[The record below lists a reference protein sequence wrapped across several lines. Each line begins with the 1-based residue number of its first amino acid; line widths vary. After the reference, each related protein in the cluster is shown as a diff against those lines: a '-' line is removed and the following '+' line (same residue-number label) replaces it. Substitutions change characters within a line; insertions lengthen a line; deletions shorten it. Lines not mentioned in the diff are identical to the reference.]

1 LADGDKK
8 GSASGPSNE
17 VSLSSMIRSLGEQAE
32 TDRPFIPLV
41 GGPRVFILML
51 YASVIVAA
59 SVEFFLSQEI
69 VVGGWHIYNSFIFT
83 VSGIFVFIGML
94 MMFTTQA
101 IRPDDDYLIPIPRTI
116 LGYLGMAAFAI
127 SALVLAIGG
136 KHIGAWAILL
146 SVTLIYGLV
155 IMMLSSRGIGSHD
168 GQRLLLYATGLVLMI
183 LVPVHEAFGIA
194 ASGDDY
200 PLTFL
205 NLILFTAG
213 LTLAVLAVQSIRAR
227 DGYLGAW
234 LMGAMAIFLLAF
246 HEQLGIVASG
256 NYSEF
261 DRTLALIGI
270 AFSFLPLVMYV
281 WREKVYIF
289 LWSRLRSANALIEE
303 GDYKSALL
311 HADAALKQC
320 SRAGIEDRFALPW
333 TLKADA
339 HYRMKEYEKAR
350 VYYENALQID
360 PKDAVTWNHLGNMY
374 AFDGKQEQAMNSFD
388 RAIEI
393 EPRNATAWNN
403 KGAVYQSLRMYE
415 DALIAFDK
423 AIEYDSRSFDAHL
436 NKARLLAKMGYSNEA
451 VPEFQSAWEINPAS
465 EDAKRGVQREFFR
478 AKCLDQI
485 DGWEQMGMD
494 TVYLRAILDEDPT
507 NFVKKSKEFLAKIV
521 EQQEQLKVLP
531 SSEHIDM
538 NKAIK
543 DILTATEGEG
553 ATLETL
559 AEVTGLSWHNLIL
572 PLALLMETEHVHFRT
587 IGRKQVYVS
596 KGKAPEKPPEPP
608 PLISSPPP
616 KVAKPTPEP
625 KEEISAGRKI
635 VKRLTRVRP
644 KPKPRPEAKPK
655 PEPPP
660 PPEPKVPVRQKLQ
673 MPESTASILVFRRM
687 DKAKEK
693 EKVADKKNA
702 KLEMKEQKAKDKA
715 KKR

>member
-1 LADGDKK
+1 M
-8 GSASGPSNE
+8 
-17 VSLSSMIRSLGEQAE
+17 VRSLGEQAE
-32 TDRPFIPLV
+32 IDRPFIPLV
-41 GGPRVFILML
+41 GGPRFFILML

-59 SVEFFLSQEI
+59 SIEFFISQGI
-69 VVGGWHIYNSFIFT
+69 VVGGWHIYNSYVFT
-83 VSGIFVFIGML
+83 VSGIFVFIGLL

-101 IRPDDDYLIPIPRTI
+101 IRPDDDYLIPIPRNM
-116 LGYLGMAAFAI
+116 LGLLGLVGFAGGGLG
-127 SALVLAIGG
+127 LVIGG
-136 KHIGAWAILL
+136 KDMGAWAILL
-146 SVTLIYGLV
+146 SVLLLYGV
-155 IMMLSSRGIGSHD
+155 VVMMLSSRGIGNHD
-168 GQRLLLYATGLVLMI
+168 GQRLLLYATGLILMI

-194 ASGDDY
+194 QSEGGD
-200 PLTFL
+200 LFTFL
-205 NLILFTAG
+205 NLILFTIG
-213 LTLAVLAVQSIRAR
+213 LTLAVLAVQSIKTR

-246 HEQLGIVASG
+246 HEQLGIVYSG
-256 NYSEF
+256 NFSVY
-261 DRTLALIGI
+261 DRMLALIGI
-270 AFSFLPLVMYV
+270 SFSFLPLVMYV

-289 LWSRLRSANALIEE
+289 LWSRLRSANALIEQ
-303 GDYKSALL
+303 GDYKGALL

-360 PKDAVTWNHLGNMY
+360 SKDAVTWNHLGNMY
-374 AFDGKQEQAMNSFD
+374 AFEGKQEQAMNAFD
-388 RAIEI
+388 KAIGI
-393 EPRNATAWNN
+393 EPHNAYAWNN

-415 DALIAFDK
+415 DALICFDK
-423 AIEYDSRSFDAHL
+423 AIGFDARSFDAHL
-436 NKARLLAKMGYSNEA
+436 NKARLLAKMGHSNEA
-451 VPEFQSAWEINPAS
+451 VPEFQAAWEIDPAS

-494 TVYLRAILDEDPT
+494 TVYLRAILDEDPS
-507 NFVKKSKEFLAKIV
+507 NFVKRSKEFLAKIV

-553 ATLETL
+553 ATLEKL

-596 KGKAPEKPPEPP
+596 KGKAPERPPEPP
-608 PLISSPPP
+608 PLLSPPP
-616 KVAKPTPEP
+616 KASKPEP
-625 KEEISAGRKI
+625 AGAAASTGRRI

-644 KPKPRPEAKPK
+644 RPKPEAKP
-655 PEPPP
+655 E
-660 PPEPKVPVRQKLQ
+660 PPEPKVPMRQKLRIAE
-673 MPESTASILVFRRM
+673 PTASILVFRRR
-687 DKAKEK
+687 DVGKEKKKASEKKKAKREK
-693 EKVADKKNA
+693 
-702 KLEMKEQKAKDKA
+702 KLR

>member
-1 LADGDKK
+1 LADSGKK
-8 GSASGPSNE
+8 GSTFGPSSDS
-17 VSLSSMIRSLGEQAE
+17 SLSSMIRSLGEQAE
-32 TDRPFIPLV
+32 IDRPFVPLV
-41 GGPRVFILML
+41 GGPRVFILLL
-51 YASVIVAA
+51 YASVIIAA
-59 SVEFFLSQEI
+59 SIEFFLSQEI
-69 VVGGWHIYNSFIFT
+69 VVGGWHIYNSFVFT
-83 VSGIFVFIGML
+83 VSGIFVFIGLL

-101 IRPDDDYLIPIPRTI
+101 IRPDDDYLIPIPRNI
-116 LGYLGMAAFAI
+116 LGLIGLAAFAG
-127 SALVLAIGG
+127 SGLALVIGG
-136 KHIGAWAILL
+136 HDLGAWAILF
-146 SVTLIYGLV
+146 SVLLLYGIV
-155 IMMLSSRGIGSHD
+155 IMMLSSRGIGNHD
-168 GQRLLLYATGLVLMI
+168 GQRLLLYATGLIFMV

-194 ASGDDY
+194 QSGDDY

-205 NLILFTAG
+205 NLILFTIG
-213 LTLAVLAVQSIRAR
+213 LTLAVLAVQSIKTR

-234 LMGAMAIFLLAF
+234 LMGAMVIFLLAF
-246 HEQLGIVASG
+246 HEQIGIVHSG
-256 NYSEF
+256 NYSEY

-270 AFSFLPLVMYV
+270 SFSFLPLVMYV

-303 GDYKSALL
+303 GDYKGALL

-320 SRAGIEDRFALPW
+320 SRAGIEDRFSLPW

-360 PKDAVTWNHLGNMY
+360 PKDAVTWNHMGNIY
-374 AFDGKQEQAMNSFD
+374 AFEGKQELAMNAFD
-388 RAIEI
+388 KAIAV
-393 EPRNATAWNN
+393 EPQNAFAWNN

-415 DALIAFDK
+415 DALICFDK
-423 AIEYDSRSFDAHL
+423 AIGFDPHSFDAHL

-451 VPEFQSAWEINPAS
+451 VPEFQAAWEINPAS

-485 DGWEQMGMD
+485 DGWEQLGMD
-494 TVYLRAILDEDPT
+494 SAFLRAILDEDPT
-507 NFVKKSKEFLAKIV
+507 NFVKRSKEFLSKIV

-538 NKAIK
+538 NAAIK

-553 ATLETL
+553 ATLEKL

-608 PLISSPPP
+608 PLIPSPP
-616 KVAKPTPEP
+616 KAARTEP
-625 KEEISAGRKI
+625 QKATSTSRRI

-644 KPKPRPEAKPK
+644 KPKQ
-655 PEPPP
+655 
-660 PPEPKVPVRQKLQ
+660 PEPKVPVRQR
-673 MPESTASILVFRRM
+673 MEVAEPTASILVFRRNE
-687 DKAKEK
+687 DP
-693 EKVADKKNA
+693 KK
-702 KLEMKEQKAKDKA
+702 KMKKMK